1 MQLINKVFEKNLH
14 CNGSKSLQQD
24 ILDMMEKYGFVARF
38 HAHQESNVESP
49 NANSSKFK
57 YFVPAQLSISA
68 CELWKLA
75 PKDTDPHPLVFKFCD
90 GFVPHGLFP
99 QLVSRLIGRSS
110 ELECM
115 KIPKLYRDGVR
126 FFLGKRNE
134 FDLILL
140 CSKRS
145 IKLALKCYGS
155 APPDTQQGTV
165 FSLPVNARLLIEDEL
180 DKLCRQWHWLG
191 NVRYEIC
198 VVCLACQRC
207 SEKCPRHKSP
217 CCSDLDCQHLLPI
230 SHVEPNTL
238 MSCQEQVD
246 DHSRFTLTG
255 LYKWFPSTAS
265 EVPILLSW
273 LFIILFRSC

>member
-14 CNGSKSLQQD
+14 CNESKSLQQD
-24 ILDMMEKYGFVARF
+24 ILDMMEMYGFVARF
-38 HAHQESNVESP
+38 HPQQESNTESRH
-49 NANSSKFK
+49 ANSCK

-68 CELWKLA
+68 GELWTLA
-75 PKDTDPHPLVFKFCD
+75 TQDTDPHPLVFKFCD

-115 KIPKLYRDGVR
+115 KIPKLYCDGVR

-165 FSLPVNARLLIEDEL
+165 FSLPINVRILIEDEL
-180 DKLCRQWHWLG
+180 SKLCGQWHWLG
-191 NVRYEIC
+191 NVRYEVC
-198 VVCLACQRC
+198 VVCLACQR
-207 SEKCPRHKSP
+207 SSVKCQRHKSP
-217 CCSDLDCQHLLPI
+217 CCADLDCQHLLPI
-230 SHVEPNTL
+230 SDVEPNTL
-238 MSCQEQVD
+238 MSCPEQVG
-246 DHSRFTLTG
+246 DHSRFTLIG
-255 LYKWFPSTAS
+255 LNKWFPSAAS
-265 EVPILLSW
+265 EVPVLLS
-273 LFIILFRSC
+273 